1 MKSVLVTGGAGFI
14 GSNIV
19 KGLIEIGLTVRV
31 LDNLSTGYEQ
41 NIPSSDNVTFIHGD
55 IRDETALT
63 KALQGVDT
71 IFHLA
76 ASVGNRRSL
85 ENPLMDAEINVI
97 GTLRLLERARL
108 AKVKKIVFT
117 SSAAIFGELRILP
130 IREDHPISPDSFYG
144 ASKFTAERDC
154 LIYGAL
160 HGISVTCLR
169 PFNVY
174 GPNQRYDAYGNVIP
188 IFGSLILQGKKLVI
202 YGDGEQTRDFIN
214 VHDVVQA
221 NLLGARI
228 DCTGAFNLASGTQIT
243 INKLAALIQEVAGKD
258 VGVEYAAP
266 RLGDVRHSKGDISA
280 AQRILGFRPSVSIE
294 KGLREYMDWLKNDQ
308 IAQMQLSPTARD

>member
-1 MKSVLVTGGAGFI
+1 MKSALVTGGAGFI

-19 KGLIEIGLTVRV
+19 KALVGKSFTVRV
-31 LDNLSTGYEQ
+31 LDNLSTGYKQ
-41 NIPSSDNVTFIHGD
+41 NIPVSENVTFVQGD
-55 IRDETALT
+55 IRDEPVLS
-63 KALQGVDT
+63 KAVQGVDT

-97 GTLRLLERARL
+97 GTLRLLEAARK

-130 IREDHPISPDSFYG
+130 ISEDHPISPDSFYG
-144 ASKFTAERDC
+144 ASKFAAERDC
-154 LIYGAL
+154 LIYGGL

-174 GPNQRYDAYGNVIP
+174 GPNQRYDVYGNVIP
-188 IFGSLILQGKKLVI
+188 IFGNRVLEGKKLVI
-202 YGDGEQTRDFIN
+202 YGDGEQTRDFAN

-221 NLLGARI
+221 NLLAAHAQSSGV
-228 DCTGAFNLASGTQIT
+228 FNLASGTQIT
-243 INKLAALIQEVAGKD
+243 INHLAALIQKAAGKN
-258 VGVEYAAP
+258 VGVEYAPP

-280 AQRILGFRPSVSIE
+280 ARRELGFRPSVSLE
-294 KGLREYMDWLKNDQ
+294 DGLQEYMHWLWVDRETRK
-308 IAQMQLSPTARD
+308 